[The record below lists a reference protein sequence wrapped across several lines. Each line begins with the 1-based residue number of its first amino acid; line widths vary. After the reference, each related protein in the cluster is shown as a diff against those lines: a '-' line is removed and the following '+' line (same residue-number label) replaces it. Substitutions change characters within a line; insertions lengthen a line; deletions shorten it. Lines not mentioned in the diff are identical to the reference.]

1 MGLWHTAL
9 VACVCTYTA
18 TITLPPDLA
27 LQKLSYK
34 TMLML

>member
-34 TMLML
+34 AMLTL